1 MENELSN
8 NEAQKAAIETK
19 LQQSTITENDLN
31 KIGYFRNPLLDFLK
45 TESGS
50 KCADGVVNLINSLSQ
65 KGHAT
70 HKWDTVSKV
79 VCIIFVVIATSV
91 LLYFDKFE
99 PSVGI
104 LFGTIVGYLFG
115 KPNKE

>member
-50 KCADGVVNLINSLSQ
+50 KCADDLTPKNCASCNWSSSMIKLRKTGGAQCGVRDLRKNRL
-65 KGHAT
+65 
-70 HKWDTVSKV
+70 
-79 VCIIFVVIATSV
+79 
-91 LLYFDKFE
+91 
-99 PSVGI
+99 
-104 LFGTIVGYLFG
+104 
-115 KPNKE
+115 